1 MGPRAG
7 LNAVVK
13 RKIPSPFRDPNPR
26 PSIPYPSAISLSHP
40 GSGEGGGAK
49 GNVFPELQHHVMK
62 TFGGVEVKLQ
72 TFINVA
78 LHKGK
83 WST

>member
-1 MGPRAG
+1 
-7 LNAVVK
+7 
-13 RKIPSPFRDPNPR
+13 
-26 PSIPYPSAISLSHP
+26 
-40 GSGEGGGAK
+40 
-49 GNVFPELQHHVMK
+49 MK